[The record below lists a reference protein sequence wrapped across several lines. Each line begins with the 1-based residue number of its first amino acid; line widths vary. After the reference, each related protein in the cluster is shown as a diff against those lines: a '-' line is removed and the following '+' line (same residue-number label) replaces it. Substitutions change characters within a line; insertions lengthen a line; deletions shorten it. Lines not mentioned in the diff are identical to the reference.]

1 MHFRY
6 RLAGRGAGD
15 VMLAGNE
22 RIKTSIFLTLLMIL
36 TPFAAA
42 TSISTFSDGSS
53 EVVVQFKDGVNTVNT
68 SEGGFSVPSDETI
81 TSASLDISTN
91 PIIMS
96 GNTRVGVESGLPIWD
111 PVLNNQATTYD
122 NLSNFTYQDDT
133 GAPTPLSFSSES
145 FITDFESNISGF
157 TNLSTFGLD
166 EEHDV
171 TGDPLTWQY
180 GLKSGRSSNAGPD
193 LCASGD
199 MCWGT
204 TFEDDD
210 YTDDSTDAN
219 ENINSPFYFE
229 MTSPSVFLDPNL
241 NDTYLRFSS
250 WHSLRKNV
258 MPNGD
263 LTFSDCAY
271 IKVASSPTGNFGS
284 TTFYDHLQFTIPYST
299 GISPSNGFFLRQ
311 DTPPAANLISNDCLG
326 IPSNNYGLA
335 GSSISLTNQDGWA
348 HLAANL
354 APYLGTHVKIKF
366 VLESTDTE
374 QTIAWG
380 DKSGWF
386 IDDFQIGES
395 YASEG
400 EMTVTNVQAPTDF
413 SDKQPNGFGLL
424 FIDSFEPGDS
434 KILVDVKDAASSQYI
449 TVDGA
454 QLRDLDGP
462 VIELWGIDIDAHP
475 QISIVFKFSS
485 DTLGVSTPSL
495 YGYNVGT
502 RVGNTFVDLQN
513 IRDLNLVEEEWVFN
527 NQSNETNILKID
539 STDLVDYFSNPIYG
553 VIFSDMDKCNNYN
566 ATLNS
571 TNLQNTT
578 NLSDNTY
585 VEFENPIFDF
595 ELTLALNESCTIAD
609 VWLDLFFGHHPSD
622 SSVDIA
628 GDGVIDWGLLEPA
641 QGDFGR
647 QNRFWAGEVNGISE
661 SFEEEKLELDPVAGN
676 VTGGF
681 FILPRFSHVDSLD
694 FLLSDSTMN
703 SLNLSYDYVLELV
716 LSFNLSINCG
726 RVDDSSDIY
735 FSELDYSKECTEA
748 LNFALSS
755 SSLPIFKTD
764 QFGVEWMR
772 MAVKVSQPDQNGI
785 GFLTVS
791 DMDAIYT
798 FTHTLN
804 ESNGFDS
811 MLREFV
817 ASESQSSQSNEVY
830 IPMVTTSSRGG
841 GVKLDNLSIITEPGY
856 DSSLTWLSDKE
867 GLYPSG
873 ELYEI
878 KTTHEVQSST
888 GSTFSSAQLRF
899 SSVAGDVIFVYDPN
913 TGFSELEDSNNLL
926 TLAQT
931 SSTAVPFGNSGGK
944 EITWRFTV
952 NGQWDDTDKVS
963 IFSETVAANGVVG
976 MLGGIII
983 DPSAGNAVEN
993 DAGITDFEL
1002 YNAADILQNRDLVY
1016 SNQFFKIS
1024 GEVMIEDTTVSPD
1037 PSSYYLVVEEKSVEL
1052 DGEFANVSWN
1062 EIANRTGVIGGVID
1076 WTIDLGVFASG
1087 NETYRFRMKD
1097 YSNGDLLCPD
1107 ANYEPDQDC
1116 SILFNVTMDILDP
1129 NLLGIQLYKRYSG
1142 EGDPNLDEN
1151 WRNLYDQSWAAPR
1164 VSQDFRII
1172 ASDLPTPP
1180 ATAVMHVWVE
1190 NDHDANSNG
1199 IAEASEY
1206 IQIQTT
1212 SNGQVPNATYTG
1224 SYNDYANSGLKG
1236 QVSLWV
1242 ECYDLAGNPIDGGG
1256 PGLDNDIIT
1265 YISMELDY
1273 PSIKNLFIDDSNG
1286 ERFINNLPVN
1296 PPQGVGTWNQTMFAG
1311 NEYHL
1316 IVEAEDQNGWKDVE
1330 YIMVN
1335 LAPTETNYDSVI
1347 WYFPRND
1354 TAWTDSPFITLQTN
1368 PDGTSKAKIRNENG
1382 NVLIDPFESDF
1393 YLDLPIVLDWGLPFG
1408 QFNTPSFAIKDLD
1421 NSQIF
1426 SESSFRQSWRYNDGI
1441 QLDARGDLVNDLMI
1455 SPIFYDLDAP
1465 YSKDI
1470 RKGSVYPGDSVSFTG
1485 QYVFSDGVLSNVFV
1499 NPEVE
1504 LTLEITR
1511 LSVEADFSK
1520 GYSKLDG
1527 EVTTHTFTG
1536 GKFNITLNAP
1546 GLINEFDYTFRL
1558 INLPVGAQDV
1568 TDSKCSGLAFYG
1580 CGSFSIAVDGTP
1592 PKVVQNSW
1600 SAERG
1605 EMPDTDSSR
1614 FLGSEMPTS
1623 TYHCVDVEVIIEEQG
1638 SLAEGDVM
1646 VKWKYFK
1653 DAGNSLT
1660 WDPYKVAFGNNE
1672 LSHVMNL
1679 TTTGQGSI
1687 LAYADCIDLWPD
1699 NVVNPEVSSGDIGN
1713 DNVKLVMWIDAVDG
1727 SGSQVI
1733 FGGQPTQESGALGIL
1748 SSDVKHAS
1756 SYDFIFEKAQF
1767 QVRNVRLNPSSPEI
1781 GDSVTL
1787 EIEVLNIGSLAGPA
1801 NLSIRSVTNDGNPIL
1816 EGTVVS
1822 EEIGM
1827 DQSIWVSIKLEEFRD
1842 ATTGMYYIVDDNTCT
1857 SDCTSLYNGKI
1868 RGDSFNVKVASDS
1881 GSGLFT
1887 PLIVAILVGVI
1898 GILGVVVVVI
1908 SRREGSTGDYFDED
1922 GFEFEEE
1929 KSYAEVPYRTTPVQ
1943 SANVT
1948 PQMADAMGRF
1958 PQWTQEDIQ
1967 GYFDQGWDVDSLQE
1981 WIDGQ

>member
-6 RLAGRGAGD
+6 RLGGRGAGD

-434 KILVDVKDAASSQYI
+434 KILVDIKDAASSQYI

-585 VEFENPIFDF
+585 IEFENPIFDF

-647 QNRFWAGEVNGISE
+647 QNRFWAGEVNGVSE

>member
-1 MHFRY
+1 
-6 RLAGRGAGD
+6 
-15 VMLAGNE
+15 
-22 RIKTSIFLTLLMIL
+22 MIL

-424 FIDSFEPGDS
+424 FVDSFEPGDS

-454 QLRDLDGP
+454 QLRDLNGP

-1354 TAWTDSPFITLQTN
+1354 SAWTDSPFITLQTN

>member
-6 RLAGRGAGD
+6 RPIGRGAGD
-15 VMLAGNE
+15 VMLTGNE

-36 TPFAAA
+36 MPFAAA

-53 EVVVQFKDGVNTVNT
+53 EVTIQFKDGVNTVNT

-81 TSASLDISTN
+81 TSASLEVSTD
-91 PIIMS
+91 PIIMA

-111 PVLNNQATTYD
+111 PIQNNQATTYD
-122 NLSNFTYQDDT
+122 NILNFTYQDDS
-133 GAPTPLSFSSES
+133 GAPTPLSFNSES
-145 FITDFESNISGF
+145 FITDFETNISGF
-157 TNLSTFGLD
+157 SNASSFGLGQDHD
-166 EEHDV
+166 E

-180 GLKSGRSSNAGPD
+180 GQKAGRNANAGPD
-193 LCASGD
+193 SCASGQ

-219 ENINSPFYFE
+219 ENINNPFYFE
-229 MTSPSVFLDPNL
+229 MTSPSVYLDPNL

-263 LTFSDCAY
+263 YTFSDCAY
-271 IKVASSPTGNFGS
+271 IKIASSPTDNFGS
-284 TTFYDHLQFTIPYST
+284 STFYDHLQFTIPYSS
-299 GISPSNGFFLRQ
+299 GVSPSNGLFLRQ
-311 DTPPAANLISNDCLG
+311 DTPPAANLISSDCLG
-326 IPSNNYGLA
+326 VPSNNYGLA
-335 GSSISLTNQDGWA
+335 GTSVSATNQDGWA
-348 HLAANL
+348 QLAANL
-354 APYLGTHVKIKF
+354 APHLGNYVKIKF

-374 QTIAWG
+374 QPIAWG
-380 DKSGWF
+380 DKSGWY

-400 EMTVTNVQAPTDF
+400 EMTVTNVQVPSDF
-413 SDKQPNGFGLL
+413 SDKQANGFGLL
-424 FIDSFEPGDS
+424 FIDSYEPGDS
-434 KILVDVKDAASSQYI
+434 SIIVDIKDAASSQYI
-449 TVDGA
+449 SVDGT
-454 QLRDLDGP
+454 QLRDLEGP
-462 VIELWGIDIDAHP
+462 VIELWGIDVDAHP
-475 QISIVFKFSS
+475 MISIIFKFSS
-485 DTLGVSTPSL
+485 DSLGVSTPSL
-495 YGYNVGT
+495 YGYDIGT
-502 RVGNTFVDLQN
+502 RVGDTFVNLDN
-513 IRDLNLVEEEWVFN
+513 KRDLNILDGQWVFN
-527 NQSNETNILKID
+527 DQPNETKVLKID
-539 STDLVDYFSNPIYG
+539 STDMVDYFSNPIYG
-553 VIFSDMDKCNNYN
+553 ITFSDLDKCSLYN
-566 ATLNS
+566 ATINS
-571 TNLQNTT
+571 TSMNYYD
-578 NLSDNTY
+578 NLSDGTY
-585 VEFENPIFDF
+585 LELENPIFDF
-595 ELTLALNESCTIAD
+595 EFTLELNESCTIAD
-609 VWLDLFFGHHPSD
+609 IWLDLHFGHHPSD
-622 SSVDIA
+622 LSIDIA
-628 GDGVIDWGLLEPA
+628 NDGIIDWGLLEPA

-647 QNRFWAGEVNGISE
+647 QNYFWSGEVNGVSE
-661 SFEEEKLELDPVAGN
+661 SSVEEKLELDPVVGN
-676 VTGGF
+676 VTGAF
-681 FILPRFSHVDSLD
+681 FILPKYSHVDYFD
-694 FLLSDSTMN
+694 FLLSDTTIDSQNVSYAYSLDLVFTSNFSMECGYSEDVSDKYFSGFEFSSQCVDLMN
-703 SLNLSYDYVLELV
+703 LIIS
-716 LSFNLSINCG
+716 
-726 RVDDSSDIY
+726 SSD
-735 FSELDYSKECTEA
+735 A
-748 LNFALSS
+748 
-755 SSLPIFKTD
+755 PVFKTD
-764 QFGVEWMR
+764 QYGVEWVR
-772 MAVKVSQPDQNGI
+772 IAVKISQPDADGA
-785 GFLTVS
+785 GFVTIS
-791 DMDAIYT
+791 DLDAIYT
-798 FTHTLN
+798 STHTLN

-817 ASESQSSQSNEVY
+817 ASESQSSQSNDVF
-830 IPMVTTSSRGG
+830 IPMTSTSSRGG
-841 GVKLDNLSIITEPGY
+841 GFKLSNLSIITAPGY
-856 DSSLTWLSDKE
+856 ESSLTWLSDKE

-878 KTTHEVQSST
+878 KTTHEVQAST

-899 SSVAGDVIFVYDPN
+899 SSITGDVTFVYNPN
-913 TGFSELEDSNNLL
+913 TGFSELDDSNNLL
-926 TLAQT
+926 TLSQT
-931 SSTAVPFGNSGGK
+931 SSTAVPFGSSGGK

-952 NGQWDDTDKVS
+952 NGEWDDTAEVS
-963 IFSETVAANGVVG
+963 IFSETVAADGVIG

-983 DPSAGNAVEN
+983 NPTSGNAVEN
-993 DAGITDFEL
+993 DAGINQFEI
-1002 YNAADILQNRDLVY
+1002 YNAADVLQNQDLVY

-1024 GEVMIEDTTVSPD
+1024 GDILLEDTAVSPD
-1037 PSSYYLVVEEKSVEL
+1037 PNSYYLVVEEKSVQL

-1062 EIANRTGVIGGVID
+1062 EIANRSGVIGGVID

-1107 ANYEPDQDC
+1107 SIYQPDQDC
-1116 SILFNVTMDILDP
+1116 AIQFNVTMDILDP

-1142 EGDPNLDEN
+1142 EGDPSLDEN
-1151 WRNLYDQSWAAPR
+1151 WRNLYDESWAAPR

-1199 IAEASEY
+1199 LAEASEY

-1256 PGLDNDIIT
+1256 PGLENDIIT
-1265 YISMELDY
+1265 YINMELDY
-1273 PSIKNLFIDDSNG
+1273 PSIKNLFIEDSEG

-1316 IVEAEDQNGWKDVE
+1316 IIEAEDQNGWKDVE
-1330 YIMVN
+1330 YIMVD
-1335 LAPTETNYDSVI
+1335 LVPAETSYDSMI

-1354 TAWTDSPFITLQTN
+1354 TAWTNSPFITLQTN
-1368 PDGTSKAKIRNENG
+1368 PDGSSKAKIRNENG
-1382 NVLIDPFESDF
+1382 NVLIDPFESEF
-1393 YLDLPIVLDWGLPFG
+1393 YLDLPIVLDWGLPFS

-1421 NSQIF
+1421 NSQVF

-1441 QLDARGDLVNDLMI
+1441 QLDVRGDLVNDLMI

-1465 YSKDI
+1465 YSRDI

-1485 QYVFSDGVLSNVFV
+1485 QYVFTDGVLSNVFV

-1511 LSVEADFSK
+1511 LPAVADFSK

-1536 GKFNITLNAP
+1536 GEFNITLNAP
-1546 GLINEFDYTFRL
+1546 GLINEFDYTFKL
-1558 INLPVGAQDV
+1558 INLPTGAEDV

-1605 EMPDTDSSR
+1605 EMLDTDPSR

-1653 DAGNSLT
+1653 DVENSLT
-1660 WDPYKVAFGNNE
+1660 WDPYKNAFGNNE

-1699 NVVNPEVSSGDIGN
+1699 NVVNPEVSSSDIGN

-1767 QVRNVRLNPSSPEI
+1767 QVRNVRLIPSSPEI
-1781 GDSVTL
+1781 GDSVTV

-1801 NLSIRSVTNDGNPIL
+1801 NLSIRSVTNNGNPIL

-1827 DQSIWVSIKLEEFRD
+1827 DQSMWVSIKLEEFRD
-1842 ATTGMYYIVDDNTCT
+1842 ATTGMYYIVDDNTCI
-1857 SDCTSLYNGKI
+1857 SDCTSLYNGKNS
-1868 RGDSFNVKVASDS
+1868 GDTFNVKVGDDS
-1881 GSGLFT
+1881 GSGGSTL
-1887 PLIVAILVGVI
+1887 LIVVILVGLI
-1898 GILGVVVVVI
+1898 GVLAVVVVVL
-1908 SRREGSTGDYFDED
+1908 SRREGSGGDFFDDE
-1922 GFEFEEE
+1922 FEFEEE
-1929 KSYAEVPYRTTPVQ
+1929 KSYAEVPYRTAPVA
-1943 SANVT
+1943 SAEVT
-1948 PQMADAMGRF
+1948 PQMADAMTRF

>member
-1 MHFRY
+1 
-6 RLAGRGAGD
+6 
-15 VMLAGNE
+15 
-22 RIKTSIFLTLLMIL
+22 
-36 TPFAAA
+36 
-42 TSISTFSDGSS
+42 
-53 EVVVQFKDGVNTVNT
+53 
-68 SEGGFSVPSDETI
+68 
-81 TSASLDISTN
+81 
-91 PIIMS
+91 
-96 GNTRVGVESGLPIWD
+96 
-111 PVLNNQATTYD
+111 
-122 NLSNFTYQDDT
+122 
-133 GAPTPLSFSSES
+133 
-145 FITDFESNISGF
+145 
-157 TNLSTFGLD
+157 
-166 EEHDV
+166 
-171 TGDPLTWQY
+171 
-180 GLKSGRSSNAGPD
+180 
-193 LCASGD
+193 
-199 MCWGT
+199 
-204 TFEDDD
+204 
-210 YTDDSTDAN
+210 
-219 ENINSPFYFE
+219 
-229 MTSPSVFLDPNL
+229 
-241 NDTYLRFSS
+241 
-250 WHSLRKNV
+250 
-258 MPNGD
+258 
-263 LTFSDCAY
+263 
-271 IKVASSPTGNFGS
+271 
-284 TTFYDHLQFTIPYST
+284 
-299 GISPSNGFFLRQ
+299 
-311 DTPPAANLISNDCLG
+311 
-326 IPSNNYGLA
+326 
-335 GSSISLTNQDGWA
+335 
-348 HLAANL
+348 
-354 APYLGTHVKIKF
+354 
-366 VLESTDTE
+366 
-374 QTIAWG
+374 
-380 DKSGWF
+380 
-386 IDDFQIGES
+386 
-395 YASEG
+395 
-400 EMTVTNVQAPTDF
+400 
-413 SDKQPNGFGLL
+413 
-424 FIDSFEPGDS
+424 
-434 KILVDVKDAASSQYI
+434 
-449 TVDGA
+449 
-454 QLRDLDGP
+454 
-462 VIELWGIDIDAHP
+462 
-475 QISIVFKFSS
+475 
-485 DTLGVSTPSL
+485 L

-1354 TAWTDSPFITLQTN
+1354 SAWTDSPFITLQTN

>member
-6 RLAGRGAGD
+6 RPSGRGAGD

-36 TPFAAA
+36 MPFAAA
-42 TSISTFSDGSS
+42 TSINTFSDGSS
-53 EVVVQFKDGVNTVNT
+53 DVVIQFKDGVNTVNT

-81 TSASLDISTN
+81 TSASLDISTH
-91 PIIMS
+91 PLIMA

-122 NLSNFTYQDDT
+122 NISNFTYQDDN
-133 GAPTPLSFSSES
+133 GNPVPLSFSSES
-145 FITDFESNISGF
+145 FITDFESNTSGF
-157 TNLSTFGLD
+157 SNTSALGLGQDHD
-166 EEHDV
+166 E

-180 GLKSGRSSNAGPD
+180 GRKAGRNAVAGPD
-193 LCASGD
+193 ACASGD

-219 ENINSPFYFE
+219 ENTNSPFYFE
-229 MTSPSVFLDPNL
+229 MTSPSIFLDPNL

-250 WHSLRKNV
+250 WHSLRKNL

-263 LTFSDCAY
+263 YTFSDCAY
-271 IKVASSPTGNFGS
+271 LKVASSTTNNFGAG
-284 TTFYDHLQFTIPYST
+284 TFYSHLQFTLPYST
-299 GISPSNGFFLRQ
+299 GISASNGLFLRQ
-311 DTPPAANLISNDCLG
+311 DTAPAANLISSDCLG
-326 IPSNNYGLA
+326 VPSNNYGLA
-335 GSSISLTNQDGWA
+335 GTSISSSNQDGWA
-348 HLAANL
+348 QLAANL
-354 APYLGTHVKIKF
+354 APHLGKYVKIKF

-374 QTIAWG
+374 QPIAWG
-380 DKSGWF
+380 DKSGWYV
-386 IDDFQIGES
+386 DDFQIGES

-400 EMTVTNVQAPTDF
+400 EMTVTNVQAPVDF
-413 SDKQPNGFGLL
+413 DDKQPNGFGLL

-434 KILVDVKDAASSQYI
+434 SITIDIKDTMTSQYI
-449 TVDGA
+449 SVDGD
-454 QLRDLDGP
+454 QLRDLEGP
-462 VIELWGIDIDAHP
+462 VIELWGIDIDSHP
-475 QISIVFKFSS
+475 MISIVFKFSS
-485 DTLGVSTPSL
+485 DSLGVSTPSL
-495 YGYNVGT
+495 HGYNIGT
-502 RVGNTFVDLQN
+502 RVGDTFVNLEN
-513 IRDLNLVEEEWVFN
+513 NRELNLVDGKWSFN
-527 NQSNETNILKID
+527 NQTNESNVLKID
-539 STDLVDYFSNPIYG
+539 SYDLIDYFSTPIYG
-553 VIFSDMDKCNNYN
+553 VTFSSIERCNSYN
-566 ATLNS
+566 ATLSSNGLENS
-571 TNLQNTT
+571 TNLSN
-578 NLSDNTY
+578 NTY
-585 VEFENPIFDF
+585 LEFENPIFDF
-595 ELTLALNESCTIAD
+595 EFTLVLNQSCNIED
-609 VWLDLFFGHHPSD
+609 IWLDLFFGHHTSNAYID
-622 SSVDIA
+622 VAD
-628 GDGVIDWGLLEPA
+628 DGIIDWGFIEPA

-647 QNRFWAGEVNGISE
+647 QNQLWAGELNGVSQGAV
-661 SFEEEKLELDPVAGN
+661 EEKLELDVIAGN
-676 VTGGF
+676 VTGAF
-681 FILPRFSHVDSLD
+681 FLLPKYSHVDSFD
-694 FLLSDSTMN
+694 FLLSDSTIN
-703 SLNLSYDYVLELV
+703 SINISYDYTLDLV
-716 LSFNLSINCG
+716 LTSNLSINCG

-735 FSELDYSKECTEA
+735 FSELDFTSNCIDLMNVVLSTS
-748 LNFALSS
+748 FA
-755 SSLPIFKTD
+755 PVFKTD
-764 QFGVEWMR
+764 QFGVDWMR
-772 MAVKVSQPDQNGI
+772 IGVKISQPDQDGS
-785 GFLTVS
+785 GFITVS

-817 ASESQSSQSNEVY
+817 ASESQSSQSSEVF
-830 IPMVTTSSRGG
+830 IPIVTTSSRGG
-841 GVKLDNLSIITEPGY
+841 SIKFDNLSITTASGY

-878 KTTHEVQSST
+878 KTTHEVQAST

-899 SSVAGDVIFVYDPN
+899 SSITGDVTFVYDPN
-913 TGFSELEDSNNLL
+913 TGFSELNDVGNLL
-926 TLAQT
+926 TLSQT
-931 SSTAVPFGNSGGK
+931 SSTAVPFGTSGGK
-944 EITWRFTV
+944 EITWRFIV
-952 NGQWDDTDKVS
+952 NGEWDDTSEVS
-963 IFSETVAANGVVG
+963 IFSETVAADGVVG

-983 DPSAGNAVEN
+983 NPATGNAVEN
-993 DAGITDFEL
+993 DAGINQFEI
-1002 YNAADILQNRDLVY
+1002 YNAADVLQSPDLVY

-1024 GEVMIEDTTVSPD
+1024 GDILLEDTMVSPD
-1037 PSSYYLVVEEKSVEL
+1037 PNSYYLVVEEKSVQL

-1062 EIANRTGVIGGVID
+1062 EIANRSGVIGGVID

-1097 YSNGDLLCPD
+1097 YSNGDLLCP
-1107 ANYEPDQDC
+1107 ASSYQPDQDC
-1116 SILFNVTMDILDP
+1116 AIQFNVTMDILDP

-1142 EGDPNLDEN
+1142 EGNPNLDEN
-1151 WRNLYDQSWAAPR
+1151 WRNLYDESWAAPR

-1199 IAEASEY
+1199 LAEASEY

-1212 SNGQVPNATYTG
+1212 SNGQVPNATYSG
-1224 SYNDYANSGLKG
+1224 SYNDYANSGLRG

-1265 YISMELDY
+1265 YINMDLDY
-1273 PSIKNLFIDDSNG
+1273 PSIKNLFIEDSEG

-1330 YIMVN
+1330 FIMVDI
-1335 LAPTETNYDSVI
+1335 APAESSYDSEI

-1354 TAWTDSPFITLQTN
+1354 TAWTNSPFITLQTN
-1368 PDGTSKAKIRNENG
+1368 PDGSSKAKIRNQNG
-1382 NVLIDPFESDF
+1382 NVLIDPFESEF
-1393 YLDLPIVLDWGLPFG
+1393 YLDLPIVLDWGLPFS

-1421 NSQIF
+1421 NSQVF

-1441 QLDARGDLVNDLMI
+1441 QLDVRGDLVNDLMI

-1465 YSKDI
+1465 YSRDI

-1485 QYVFSDGVLSNVFV
+1485 QYVFTDGVLSNVFV

-1511 LSVEADFSK
+1511 LPAVADFAK

-1536 GKFNITLNAP
+1536 GEFNITLNAP

-1558 INLPVGAQDV
+1558 INLPTGAQDV

-1605 EMPDTDSSR
+1605 EMLDTDPSR

-1653 DAGNSLT
+1653 DVENSLT
-1660 WDPYKVAFGNNE
+1660 WDPYKNAFGNNE
-1672 LSHVMNL
+1672 QSHVLNL

-1699 NVVNPEVSSGDIGN
+1699 NVVTPEVSSSDIGN

-1727 SGSQVI
+1727 SGSQVL

-1767 QVRNVRLNPSSPEI
+1767 QVRNVRLVPSSPEV
-1781 GDSVTL
+1781 GDSVTV

-1801 NLSIRSVTNDGNPIL
+1801 NLSIRSVTNNGNPIL

-1822 EEIGM
+1822 EDIGI
-1827 DQSIWVSIKLEEFRD
+1827 DQSMWVSIKLEEFRD
-1842 ATTGMYYIVDDNTCT
+1842 ATTGMYYIVDDNTCI
-1857 SDCTSLYNGKI
+1857 SDCSPLYNGKNS
-1868 RGDSFNVKVASDS
+1868 GDTFNVKVGDDS
-1881 GSGLFT
+1881 SSGGSTL
-1887 PLIVAILVGVI
+1887 LIVIILVGLI
-1898 GILGVVVVVI
+1898 GVLAVVVVVL
-1908 SRREGSTGDYFDED
+1908 SRRQGAGGDFFEDDE
-1922 GFEFEEE
+1922 FEFEEE
-1929 KSYAEVPYRTTPVQ
+1929 KSYAEVPYRTAPVQ
-1943 SANVT
+1943 SADVT
-1948 PQMADAMGRF
+1948 PQMAEAMARF
-1958 PQWTQEDIQ
+1958 PQWSQEDIQ
-1967 GYFDQGWDVDSLQE
+1967 GYFDQGWDIESLQE

>member
-374 QTIAWG
+374 QDIAWG

-434 KILVDVKDAASSQYI
+434 KILVDIKDAASSQYI

-454 QLRDLDGP
+454 QLRDLNGP

>member
-1 MHFRY
+1 
-6 RLAGRGAGD
+6 
-15 VMLAGNE
+15 MLTGNE

-53 EVVVQFKDGVNTVNT
+53 EVVVEFKDGVNTVNT
-68 SEGGFSVPSDETI
+68 TEGGFSVPSDETI

-91 PIIMS
+91 PVIMS

-122 NLSNFTYQDDT
+122 DISNFTYQDEN

-145 FITDFESNISGF
+145 FITDFESGTSGF
-157 TNLSTFGLD
+157 SNASGLGIGQD
-166 EEHDV
+166 HDV

-180 GLKSGRSSNAGPD
+180 GQKSTRLGTAGPD
-193 LCASGD
+193 SCASGD

-219 ENINSPFYFE
+219 ENTNNPFYFE

-271 IKVASSPTGNFGS
+271 VKIASSATGNFGT

-311 DTPPAANLISNDCLG
+311 DTPPTANLISSDCLG

-335 GSSISLTNQDGWA
+335 GSSTSSTNQNGWA
-348 HLAANL
+348 QLAANL

-374 QTIAWG
+374 QPISWG

-400 EMTVTNVQAPTDF
+400 EMTVTNVQAPTEF

-424 FIDSFEPGDS
+424 FVDSFEPGDS
-434 KILVDVKDAASSQYI
+434 TISIDIKDATSSQYI

-454 QLRDLDGP
+454 QLKDLQGP
-462 VIELWGIDIDAHP
+462 VIELWGIDVDSHP
-475 QISIVFKFSS
+475 MISIVFKFSS
-485 DTLGVSTPSL
+485 DALGVSTPSL

-502 RVGNTFVDLQN
+502 RVGNTFVDIDN
-513 IRDLNLVEEEWVFN
+513 VRDLNTANGEWVFTN
-527 NQSNETNILKID
+527 ASNETNMVKLD
-539 STDLVDYFSNPIYG
+539 SDDLLGYFSNPIYG
-553 VIFSDMDKCNNYN
+553 VIFSDMDRCNLYN
-566 ATLNS
+566 ATITSSNLVNS
-571 TNLQNTT
+571 TNLSNG
-578 NLSDNTY
+578 TY

-595 ELTLALNESCTIAD
+595 EFTLGLNESCTIAD

-622 SSVDIA
+622 LSIDVA
-628 GDGVIDWGLLEPA
+628 GDGVIDWGLIEPA

-647 QNRFWAGEVNGISE
+647 QNKFWAGEVNGISE
-661 SFEEEKLELDPVAGN
+661 ASDDEKLELDVIAGN

-681 FILPRFSHVDSLD
+681 FLLPKGSYVDSFD
-694 FLLSDSTMN
+694 FLISDSTLN
-703 SLNLSYDYVLELV
+703 SLNISYDYAVDLIFT
-716 LSFNLSINCG
+716 SNLSASCG
-726 RVDDSSDIY
+726 KVYDSDDIY
-735 FSELDYSKECTEA
+735 FSELSSTIPCMDS
-748 LNFALSS
+748 LNTVLSS
-755 SSLPIFKTD
+755 STAPVFKTD

-772 MAVKVSQPDQNGI
+772 IAIKFSQPDQNGN
-785 GFLTVS
+785 GFITVS
-791 DMDAIYT
+791 EMDAIYT
-798 FTHTLN
+798 FKHTLD
-804 ESNGFDS
+804 ETTGFDS

-817 ASESQSSQSNEVY
+817 ASESQSSQSSEIF
-830 IPMVTTSSRGG
+830 IPMITTSSRGG
-841 GVKLDNLSIITEPGY
+841 GVKLDNLSITTAPGY
-856 DSSLTWLSDKE
+856 DSSLAWLSDKE

-878 KTTHEVQSST
+878 ETTHEVQAST
-888 GSTFSSAQLRF
+888 CSTFSSAQLRF

-913 TGFSELEDSNNLL
+913 TGFSEIGDSNNLL
-926 TLAQT
+926 TLSQT
-931 SSTAVPFGNSGGK
+931 SSTAVPFGSDGK

-952 NGQWDDTDKVS
+952 NGEWDDTEEVS
-963 IFSETVAANGVVG
+963 IFSETVAANGVIG
-976 MLGGIII
+976 MLGGITI
-983 DPSAGNAVEN
+983 DPSTGNAVEN

-1002 YNAADILQNRDLVY
+1002 YNAADVLQNRDLVY
-1016 SNQFFKIS
+1016 SNQFFKVS
-1024 GEVMIEDTTVSPD
+1024 GEIMLEDTSVSPN
-1037 PSSYYLVVEEKSVEL
+1037 PNSYFLVVEEKSVEL

-1062 EIANRTGVIGGVID
+1062 EIANRSGVIDGIID

-1097 YSNGDLLCPD
+1097 YLNGDLLCPD
-1107 ANYEPDQDC
+1107 SSYSPDEDC
-1116 SILFNVTMDILDP
+1116 SIQFNVTMDILDP

-1142 EGDPNLDEN
+1142 EGDPSLDEN
-1151 WRNLYDQSWAAPR
+1151 WRNLYDESWAAPR

-1180 ATAVMHVWVE
+1180 ASAVMHVWVE
-1190 NDHDANSNG
+1190 YDHDTNSNG

-1206 IQIQTT
+1206 VQITTT
-1212 SNGQVPNATYTG
+1212 SNGQIPNATYTG

-1242 ECYDLAGNPIDGGG
+1242 ECYDLAGNAIDGGA

-1265 YISMELDY
+1265 YINMDLDY
-1273 PSIKNLFIDDSNG
+1273 PSIKNLFIEDSNG

-1330 YIMVN
+1330 YIMVDI
-1335 LAPTETNYDSVI
+1335 APTESSYDSVI

-1368 PDGTSKAKIRNENG
+1368 SDGSSKAKIRNENG
-1382 NVLIDPFESDF
+1382 NVLIDPFESEF
-1393 YLDLPIVLDWGLPFG
+1393 YLDLPIVLDWGLPFSE
-1408 QFNTPSFAIKDLD
+1408 FNTPSFAIKDLD
-1421 NSQIF
+1421 NSQVF

-1441 QLDARGDLVNDLMI
+1441 QLDIRGDLVNDLMI

-1465 YSKDI
+1465 YSRDI

-1485 QYVFSDGVLSNVFV
+1485 QYVFTDGVLSNVFV

-1511 LSVEADFSK
+1511 LPVEADFAK

-1527 EVTTHTFTG
+1527 DVTTHTFTG
-1536 GKFNITLNAP
+1536 GEFNITLNAP
-1546 GLINEFDYTFRL
+1546 GIINEFDYTFKL

-1605 EMPDTDSSR
+1605 EMPDSDSSR

-1653 DAGNSLT
+1653 DVENSLT
-1660 WDPYKVAFGNNE
+1660 WDPYKNAFGNNE

-1699 NVVNPEVSSGDIGN
+1699 NVVNPEVSNEDIGN
-1713 DNVKLVMWIDAVDG
+1713 DDVKLVMWIDAVDG

-1748 SSDVKHAS
+1748 SSDVNHAS

-1767 QVRNVRLNPSSPEI
+1767 QVRNVRLIPSSPEI

-1801 NLSIRSVTNDGNPIL
+1801 NLSVRSVTNNGNPIL

-1827 DQSIWVSIKLEEFRD
+1827 DQSMWVSIKLEEFRD

-1857 SDCTSLYNGKI
+1857 SDCTSLYNGKNS
-1868 RGDSFNVKVASDS
+1868 GDTFNVKVAGDS
-1881 GSGLFT
+1881 SSGIPTL
-1887 PLIVAILVGVI
+1887 LIVIILIGVI
-1898 GILGVVVVVI
+1898 GVLAVVVVVI
-1908 SRREGSTGDYFDED
+1908 SRRESSGGDMFDED

-1929 KSYAEVPYRTTPVQ
+1929 KSYAEVPYRTSPV
-1943 SANVT
+1943 SGADVT

>member
-1 MHFRY
+1 MHFRH

-42 TSISTFSDGSS
+42 TSIDTFSDGSS

-91 PIIMS
+91 PIIIA
-96 GNTRVGVESGLPIWD
+96 GDTRVGVESGLPIWD
-111 PVLNNQATTYD
+111 PVLNNQATAFD
-122 NLSNFTYQDDT
+122 DISNFTYQDEN

-145 FITDFESNISGF
+145 VITDFESGTFGF
-157 TNLSTFGLD
+157 SNLSTSGLGQD
-166 EEHDV
+166 HDV
-171 TGDPLTWQY
+171 TGEPLTWQY
-180 GLKSGRSSNAGPD
+180 GQKSDRSSGAGPD
-193 LCASGD
+193 SCASGD

-271 IKVASSPTGNFGS
+271 IKVASSTTDNFGQG
-284 TTFYDHLQFTIPYST
+284 TFYNHLQFTIPYST

-311 DTPPAANLISNDCLG
+311 DSAPAANYISSDCLG
-326 IPSNNYGLA
+326 VPSNNYGLA
-335 GSSISLTNQDGWA
+335 GSSTSSTNQNGWA
-348 HLAANL
+348 QLAANL
-354 APYLGTHVKIKF
+354 APYLGTYVKIKF

-374 QTIAWG
+374 QPIAWG

-395 YASEG
+395 YTSEG
-400 EMTVTNVQAPTDF
+400 EMTVNNVQAPTDF

-434 KILVDVKDAASSQYI
+434 SIVVDIKDASTSQYI
-449 TVDGA
+449 SVDGI
-454 QLRDLDGP
+454 QLRDLQGP
-462 VIELWGIDIDAHP
+462 VIELWGIDVDTHP
-475 QISIVFKFSS
+475 MISIVFKFSS

-502 RVGNTFVDLQN
+502 RVGNTFVALDSL
-513 IRDLNLVEEEWVFN
+513 RDLNIVQGEWAFT
-527 NQSNETNILKID
+527 NQTNETNSVIID
-539 STDLVDYFSNPIYG
+539 SGDLIESFSNPIYG
-553 VIFSDMDKCNNYN
+553 VIFSNVERCDYN
-566 ATLNS
+566 ATLSSNS
-571 TNLQNTT
+571 LDDFVNLTNG
-578 NLSDNTY
+578 TY
-585 VEFENPIFDF
+585 IEFDVPIFDF
-595 ELTLALNESCTIAD
+595 EFNLTLNSTCNIAD
-609 VWLDLFFGHHPSD
+609 LWLDLYFGHHPSD
-622 SSVDIA
+622 LSIDIA
-628 GDGVIDWGLLEPA
+628 GDGVIDWGLVEPA

-647 QNRFWAGEVNGISE
+647 QNKIWSGEVNGISE
-661 SFEEEKLELDPVAGN
+661 ASNFEKLELDVVAGN

-681 FILPRFSHVDSLD
+681 FLLPKYSVVESLD

-703 SLNLSYDYVLELV
+703 SLNLTYDYTLSLV
-716 LSFNLSINCG
+716 FTSNLSSICG
-726 RVDDSSDIY
+726 RVVDSDDIY
-735 FSELDYSKECTEA
+735 YSELTYAKDCVNM
-748 LNFALSS
+748 LNFVLSTS
-755 SSLPIFKTD
+755 FTPVFKTD
-764 QFGVEWMR
+764 QFGIEWIR
-772 MAVKVSQPDQNGI
+772 IGVKISQPDQDGNG
-785 GFLTVS
+785 FVTLS
-791 DMDAIYT
+791 DMDAIYS

-817 ASESQSSQSNEVY
+817 ASESQSSQSSEIF
-830 IPMVTTSSRGG
+830 IPMITTSSRGG
-841 GVKLDNLSIITEPGY
+841 GVKLDNLSITTAPGY

-873 ELYEI
+873 EIYEI
-878 KTTHEVQSST
+878 QTTHEVQAST

-899 SSVAGDVIFVYDPN
+899 SSIVGDVIFVYDPN
-913 TGFSELEDSNNLL
+913 TGFSELGDSSNLL
-926 TLAQT
+926 TLSPT
-931 SSTAVPFGNSGGK
+931 SSTAIPFGTNGK

-952 NGQWDDTDKVS
+952 NGEWDDTDKVS
-963 IFSETVAANGVVG
+963 IFSETVAVNGVIG
-976 MLGGIII
+976 MLGGITI
-983 DPSAGNAVEN
+983 DPPNGNAVEN
-993 DAGITDFEL
+993 DAGITDFEI
-1002 YNAADILQNRDLVY
+1002 YNAADVLQNRDLVY

-1024 GEVMIEDTTVSPD
+1024 GEIMLEDTNVSPN
-1037 PSSYYLVVEEKSVEL
+1037 PNSYYLVVEEKSVEL
-1052 DGEFANVSWN
+1052 DGEFANVSWT
-1062 EIANRTGVIGGVID
+1062 EIANRSGVIGGVVD

-1107 ANYEPDQDC
+1107 SNYQPDQDC
-1116 SILFNVTMDILDP
+1116 AIQFNVTMDILDP

-1151 WRNLYDQSWAAPR
+1151 WRNLYDESWAAPR

-1180 ATAVMHVWVE
+1180 DTAVMHVWVE
-1190 NDHDANSNG
+1190 YDHDANSNG

-1206 IQIQTT
+1206 IQVPTT

-1242 ECYDLAGNPIDGGG
+1242 ECYDLAGNPIDGGA

-1265 YISMELDY
+1265 YINMDLDY
-1273 PSIKNLFIDDSNG
+1273 PSIKNLYIEDSSG

-1296 PPQGVGTWNQTMFAG
+1296 PPQGVGTWNQTIFAG

-1316 IVEAEDQNGWKDVE
+1316 IVEAEDQNGWKDIE

-1335 LAPTETNYDSVI
+1335 LAPTETSYDSVI

-1368 PDGTSKAKIRNENG
+1368 PDGSSKAKIRNENG
-1382 NVLIDPFESDF
+1382 NVLIDPFESEF
-1393 YLDLPIVLDWGLPFG
+1393 YLDLPIVLDWGLPFS

-1421 NSQIF
+1421 NSEIY

-1441 QLDARGDLVNDLMI
+1441 QLDIRGDLVNDLMI

-1465 YSKDI
+1465 YSRDI

-1485 QYVFSDGVLSNVFV
+1485 QYVFTDGVLSNVFV
-1499 NPEVE
+1499 NPEIE
-1504 LTLEITR
+1504 LTMEITR
-1511 LSVEADFSK
+1511 LPVEADFSK

-1536 GKFNITLNAP
+1536 GEFNITLNAP

-1558 INLPVGAQDV
+1558 INLPTGAQDI
-1568 TDSKCSGLAFYG
+1568 TDSKCSGLDFYG

-1605 EMPDTDSSR
+1605 EMLDTDPSR

-1653 DAGNSLT
+1653 DIENSLT
-1660 WDPYKVAFGNNE
+1660 WDTYKNAFGNNE
-1672 LSHVMNL
+1672 QSHVLNL

-1699 NVVNPEVSSGDIGN
+1699 NVVTPEVSSEDIGN
-1713 DNVKLVMWIDAVDG
+1713 DDVKLVMWIDAVDG

-1756 SYDFIFEKAQF
+1756 SYDFIFEQAQF
-1767 QVRNVRLNPSSPEI
+1767 QVRNIRLNPASPEI

-1801 NLSIRSVTNDGNPIL
+1801 NLSIRSVTNNGNPIL

-1822 EEIGM
+1822 EEIGI
-1827 DQSIWVSIKLEEFRD
+1827 DQSMWVSIKLEEFRD
-1842 ATTGMYYIVDDNTCT
+1842 ATTGMYYLVDDNTCT
-1857 SDCTSLYNGKI
+1857 SDCTPLYDGKAS
-1868 RGDSFNVKVASDS
+1868 GNTFNVKVASDS
-1881 GSGLFT
+1881 GSGISPL
-1887 PLIVAILVGVI
+1887 LIVVILVGVI
-1898 GILGVVVVVI
+1898 GVLAVIVVVL
-1908 SRREGSTGDYFDED
+1908 SRREGSGGDLFDDDE
-1922 GFEFEEE
+1922 FEFEEE
-1929 KSYAEVPYRTTPVQ
+1929 KSYAEVPYRTSPVQ
-1943 SANVT
+1943 SAEVT
-1948 PQMADAMGRF
+1948 PQMADAMARF

-1967 GYFDQGWDVDSLQE
+1967 GYFDQGWDIESLQE

>member
-1 MHFRY
+1 
-6 RLAGRGAGD
+6 
-15 VMLAGNE
+15 MLAGNE

-374 QTIAWG
+374 QDIAWG

-434 KILVDVKDAASSQYI
+434 KILVDIKDAASSQYI

-454 QLRDLDGP
+454 QLRDLNGP